1 MNPAWFL
8 LQLNSVV
15 LRGRRVSIRNLE
27 TIDELPQHSCHP
39 WRQCCASNGLGGA
52 HQQSR
57 RLNKRRRFC
66 VTQHEQ
72 MFTNRVRDPHTVAI
86 ALKSKVYAGQGEVI
100 QSPYGD
106 IN

>member
-1 MNPAWFL
+1 
-8 LQLNSVV
+8 
-15 LRGRRVSIRNLE
+15 
-27 TIDELPQHSCHP
+27 
-39 WRQCCASNGLGGA
+39 
-52 HQQSR
+52 
-57 RLNKRRRFC
+57 
-66 VTQHEQ
+66 